1 MDVYIGSGGGRG
13 RDGDDDEDGDGGGDE
28 EGDGV
33 GDGDEDD
40 EKDGHGDCGGDG
52 DGMSD
57 GVGDGSDDV
66 DGGGD
71 QSSEAQEPHVII
83 YVIRARIRRLC
94 WRLPAIAGKGRW
106 LIAGPIL
113 DHEKVDP
120 CLFAHILLVEGLPK
134 FSSREVYLRALP
146 MMVRKEMY
154 TSAHAAHESVK
165 RVSAEH
171 DGASTSEPSWGGNM
185 DKEIPLRLI
194 LDKAAH
200 LMNPARRRVAEG
212 SVNFTALKP
221 MR

>member
-52 DGMSD
+52 DGISD

-71 QSSEAQEPHVII
+71 QSSEAQEPHVI
-83 YVIRARIRRLC
+83 RARIRWLC

-113 DHEKVDP
+113 DHKKVDP
-120 CLFAHILLVEGLPK
+120 CLFAHIVLVEGLPK

-212 SVNFTALKP
+212 SVNFTAFKP

>member
-71 QSSEAQEPHVII
+71 QSSEAQEPH
-83 YVIRARIRRLC
+83 VIRARIRRLC

-194 LDKAAH
+194 LDKAAAH

-212 SVNFTALKP
+212 SVNFTAFKP